1 MGDGGVGSG
10 SVDSGCHQLSENIW
24 FVWSKMSYSG
34 DMEGC
39 HACPRTDNGQRM
51 ECEDRARILE
61 AEFAKWPKKYGQM
74 LANYSHKWLILWL
87 KK

>member
-39 HACPRTDNGQRM
+39 HACGRTDDGRNVKI
-51 ECEDRARILE
+51 ELE
-61 AEFAKWPKKYGQM
+61 FWKQNSQKKM
-74 LANYSHKWLILWL
+74 TTPLIV
-87 KK
+87 